1 MTRLLLVRH
10 GESEFNHARR
20 FAGFIDIGL
29 TEEGCRQVEKLRE
42 RLSGEKIDAVYSS
55 DLKRAVRT
63 AEIATEG
70 RNLTITTCPELREIN
85 YGDVDGLPFS
95 EIQARFP
102 DLAKQLSV
110 SELELEFP
118 GGETFTSF
126 VDRVATFKERLAK
139 HSQSDTLLV
148 VAHGG
153 PLRALLCSMLGISQS
168 SWWQLSV
175 DNASLSIV
183 ETHSRGAVLSL
194 LNETYHL
201 KDLRKEA
208 STKTTEPGSSA

>member
-1 MTRLLLVRH
+1 MTKLLLVRH

-29 TEEGCRQVEKLRE
+29 TEQGCRQVEKLRE

-70 RNLTITTCPELREIN
+70 RNLAITTCPELREIN

-95 EIQARFP
+95 EIKARFP

-118 GGETFTSF
+118 GGETFTAF
-126 VDRVATFKERLAK
+126 VDRVATFKERLVK

-153 PLRALLCSMLGISQS
+153 P
-168 SWWQLSV
+168 
-175 DNASLSIV
+175 V
-183 ETHSRGAVLSL
+183 ESTAVLDAWYKPEL
-194 LNETYHL
+194 LV
-201 KDLRKEA
+201 A
-208 STKTTEPGSSA
+208 A